1 MPDVRDP
8 LTAPFWAGLRE
19 RRLLVQRCT
28 ECATPRYPA
37 APVCPSCLTAGGE
50 WSEIPGEGE
59 LYSYVVYHRALSPAF
74 AADVPYAVGI
84 VELPDRIQI
93 VSRIDAP
100 PESVSVGVRMR
111 ARYVDVTPEVTL
123 LHWEPVVRGGGEHR
137 G

>member
-1 MPDVRDP
+1 MTRSPHP
-8 LTAPFWAGLRE
+8 SGPA
-19 RRLLVQRCT
+19 
-28 ECATPRYPA
+28 CASAASSCSAARSARPRYPA